1 MFQQP
6 KTYPEIPLTIT
17 NFLRNVN
24 GVVLPRFIK
33 KDQVE
38 ILHDIQVVQVE
49 DQLIPLYSNIE
60 APWVDA
66 VYDAWIKVGKVD
78 TDPNI
83 EAIAIQSI
91 KSETWWHL

>member
-6 KTYPEIPLTIT
+6 NAYPQIPQTVKE
-17 NFLRNVN
+17 FLRVVN
-24 GVVLPRFIK
+24 GTVLPRFIQ

-38 ILHDIQVVQVE
+38 ILSDIQVVQIE
-49 DQLIPLYSNIE
+49 DQWIPLYSNIE

-83 EAIAIQSI
+83 ETIAIQTI